1 MSPRRPDGVL
11 PAALTW
17 AALAVLLVLAQQA
30 WAAGAWRPVIVAGM
44 FLAFAVGARTVAALP
59 ERTAVRAAVLGGLGL
74 QLIALRVRPWS
85 TDDYLRYVWDGRVL
99 LSGVNPY
106 RYPPGDAAL
115 AGLRDTWLFPDGVTP
130 ALNHPTVRTIYP
142 PVAQYFFAALEALPG
157 GDGQGRVLQVCF
169 AVIAVATA
177 LLMVRACRRSGID
190 PRRVVWWAWCPTVIL
205 EAGGN
210 AHIDTLAALLL
221 VAAMLAATKERWL
234 ASGVLIGLATGTK
247 LTPALAGLAL
257 PPRAWVRAGG
267 AALAVLGLSY
277 LPFLVGGV
285 DVSGYLLGYADEEAR
300 DRWDL
305 LRPLLPDAVVPVV
318 GGVLFVALVVAVA
331 SGWLRSLTSVPERA
345 AVIVGGSWLL
355 LTPAYPWYFLPLV
368 ALVGLGA
375 SRVWLLPGAAAY
387 LVYAAAAL
395 GHSYTLTRVI
405 GYGLAAVMVIGTLAA
420 AERTARLVRSGAR
433 EGT

>member
-1 MSPRRPDGVL
+1 MSPRLPDGLLV
-11 PAALTW
+11 PALAW
-17 AALAVLLVLAQQA
+17 VALAVLLVLAQQG
-30 WAAGAWRPVIVAGM
+30 WAGGAWRPVVVAAM
-44 FLAFAVGARTVAALP
+44 FAAFAVGARAVAELPQRRAL
-59 ERTAVRAAVLGGLGL
+59 RAAVLGGLGL

-115 AGLRDTWLFPDGVTP
+115 AGLRDEWLFPDGATP
-130 ALNHPTVRTIYP
+130 ALNHPTARTIYP
-142 PVAQYFFAALEALPG
+142 PVAQYFFAAVEALPG
-157 GDGQGRVLQVCF
+157 GDGQGRALQVCF
-169 AVIAVATA
+169 AVIAVLTT
-177 LLMVRACRRSGID
+177 LLLVRACRAAGID

-257 PPRAWVRAGG
+257 PPRAWLRAGG
-267 AALAVLGLSY
+267 AAVLVLALSY
-277 LPFLVGGV
+277 LPFLLGGV
-285 DVSGYLLGYADEEAR
+285 DVTGYLLGYADEESR

-305 LRPLLPDAVVPVV
+305 LRPLLPDAIVPVV
-318 GGVLFVALVVAVA
+318 GMALLIGLIAAVA
-331 SGWLRSLTSVPERA
+331 SSRLRSLTRAPERA
-345 AVIVGGSWLL
+345 AAIVGGTWLL

-405 GYGLAAVMVIGTLAA
+405 GYGLAAVMVIGTLGA
-420 AERTARLVRSGAR
+420 AERTARRDCR
-433 EGT
+433 

>member
-1 MSPRRPDGVL
+1 MSPRRPDGLLV
-11 PAALTW
+11 PALAW
-17 AALAVLLVLAQQA
+17 VALAVLLVLAQQG
-30 WAAGAWRPVIVAGM
+30 WAGGAWRPVVVAAM
-44 FLAFAVGARTVAALP
+44 FAAFAVGARAVAELPQRRAL
-59 ERTAVRAAVLGGLGL
+59 RAAVLGGLGL

-115 AGLRDTWLFPDGVTP
+115 AGLRDQWLFPDGVTP
-130 ALNHPTVRTIYP
+130 ALNHPTARTIYP
-142 PVAQYFFAALEALPG
+142 PVAQYFFAAVEALPG

-169 AVIAVATA
+169 AVIAVLTT
-177 LLMVRACRRSGID
+177 LLLVRACRAAGID

-257 PPRAWVRAGG
+257 PPRAWLRAGG
-267 AALAVLGLSY
+267 AAVLVLALSY
-277 LPFLVGGV
+277 LPFLLGGV
-285 DVSGYLLGYADEEAR
+285 DVTGYLLGYADEESR

-305 LRPLLPDAVVPVV
+305 LRPLLPDAIVPVV
-318 GGVLFVALVVAVA
+318 GMALLIGLIAAVA
-331 SGWLRSLTSVPERA
+331 SSRLRSLTRAPERA
-345 AVIVGGSWLL
+345 AAIVGGTWLL

-395 GHSYTLTRVI
+395 GQSYTLTRVI

-420 AERTARLVRSGAR
+420 AERRARRDCR
-433 EGT
+433 

>member
-1 MSPRRPDGVL
+1 MSPRRPDGLLV
-11 PAALTW
+11 PALAW
-17 AALAVLLVLAQQA
+17 VALAVLLVLAQQG
-30 WAAGAWRPVIVAGM
+30 WAGGAWRPVVVAAM
-44 FLAFAVGARTVAALP
+44 FAAFAVGARAVAELPQRRAL
-59 ERTAVRAAVLGGLGL
+59 RAAVLGGLGL

-115 AGLRDTWLFPDGVTP
+115 AGLRDQWLFPDGVTP
-130 ALNHPTVRTIYP
+130 ALNHPTARTIYP
-142 PVAQYFFAALEALPG
+142 PVAQYFFAAVEALPG

-169 AVIAVATA
+169 AVIAVLTT
-177 LLMVRACRRSGID
+177 LLLVRACRAAGID

-257 PPRAWVRAGG
+257 PPRAWLRAGG
-267 AALAVLGLSY
+267 AAVLVLALSY
-277 LPFLVGGV
+277 LPFLLGGV
-285 DVSGYLLGYADEEAR
+285 DVTGYLLGYADEESR

-305 LRPLLPDAVVPVV
+305 LRPLLPDAIVPVV
-318 GGVLFVALVVAVA
+318 GMALLIGLIAAVA
-331 SGWLRSLTSVPERA
+331 SSRLRSLTRAPERA
-345 AVIVGGSWLL
+345 AAIVGGTWLL

-420 AERTARLVRSGAR
+420 AERRARRDCR
-433 EGT
+433 

>member
-1 MSPRRPDGVL
+1 MSQRRPDGVAV
-11 PAALTW
+11 AALAW
-17 AALAVLLVLAQQA
+17 IALAVLLVLAQQG
-30 WAAGAWRPVIVAGM
+30 WAGGAWRPVVVAAM
-44 FLAFAVGARTVAALP
+44 FAAFAVGARAAAELP
-59 ERTAVRAAVLGGLGL
+59 QRRALRAAVLGGLGL

-106 RYPPGDAAL
+106 RYPPGDPALAAL
-115 AGLRDTWLFPDGVTP
+115 RDEWLFPDGVTP
-130 ALNHPTVRTIYP
+130 ALNHPTARTIYP
-142 PVAQYFFAALEALPG
+142 PVAQYFFGAVEALPG

-169 AVIAVATA
+169 AVIAVLTT
-177 LLMVRACRRSGID
+177 LLLVRACRAADID
-190 PRRVVWWAWCPTVIL
+190 PRRVVWWAWCPTVVL

-221 VAAMLAATKERWL
+221 VAAMLAATKKRWL
-234 ASGVLIGLATGTK
+234 ASGVLVGLATGTK

-257 PPRAWVRAGG
+257 PPRTWLRAGG
-267 AALAVLGLSY
+267 AALLALGLSY
-277 LPFLVGGV
+277 LPFLLGGV
-285 DVSGYLLGYADEEAR
+285 DVTGYLLGYADEEAR

-305 LRPLLPDAVVPVV
+305 LRPLLPDAIVPIV
-318 GGVLFVALVVAVA
+318 GLVLLVGLVIAVA

-345 AVIVGGSWLL
+345 AVIVGGGWLL

-368 ALVGLGA
+368 ALVPLGA
-375 SRVWLLPGAAAY
+375 SRVWLLPGVAAY

-405 GYGLAAVMVIGTLAA
+405 GYGLAAVMVIRTLAA
-420 AERTARLVRSGAR
+420 AERQARRDCR
-433 EGT
+433 